1 VQSTALTP
9 TRDLGQRMP
18 LLPINQNYLTSSELG
33 PYCADLSLLA
43 QRMVAQID
51 QDTSVY
57 RPKRARGRVS
67 TISRG
72 WRERLRNYEWPY
84 GVGFAEASHQVAI
97 LSDSLRALS
106 VKLDQGQQLSP
117 HEGDQL
123 QEATHRVFRWGGV
136 TRGTSKENP
145 SVDLISSVILSALQ
159 WQRVDA
165 APMDSGWTKVAAFS
179 TNWLDGTD
187 RTPQVIYDS
196 RVANSLLR
204 NVEKLREGDCA
215 EWVLGLLPTLQHH
228 LRTVPGR
235 GGTRDQPY
243 QFRWKSGYGRWGAQ
257 FFASFLVR
265 MMRDALNE
273 DPQRYGLMP
282 IADSPDTAWTMR
294 GVEIVLFMDGY

>member
-1 VQSTALTP
+1 MTHSRVPGSASGALI
-9 TRDLGQRMP
+9 P
-18 LLPINQNYLTSSELG
+18 LPPVEQNYLASSGLMSFY
-33 PYCADLSLLA
+33 PDLRLLA
-43 QRMVAQID
+43 QRIVAQID

-57 RPKRARGRVS
+57 TPRRARGRV
-67 TISRG
+67 TTTLHG
-72 WRERLRNYEWPY
+72 WSERLKNYEWPY
-84 GVGFAEASHQVAI
+84 GTGFVDASHQVAA
-97 LSDSLRALS
+97 LADSLRLLS

-117 HEGDQL
+117 QEGHQL
-123 QEATHRVFRWGGV
+123 QEATQRVFRWGGV
-136 TRGTSKENP
+136 TRGASKESP
-145 SVDLISSVILSALQ
+145 SVHLISSVILSALR
-159 WQRVDA
+159 WQRMDM

-179 TNWLDGTD
+179 TDWLDGTD

-204 NVEKLREGDCA
+204 NVEKLSRGDYGG
-215 EWVLGLLPTLQHH
+215 WLLGLLPTLQHH

-243 QFRWKSGYGRWGAQ
+243 QLRWKSGYGRWDAQ
-257 FFASFLVR
+257 VFASLLVR

-282 IADSPDTAWTMR
+282 NADSPDSAWTMR